1 MFPRRS
7 PKKDDT
13 GKRRHENS
21 RSSNKEDENTNMKKV
36 DTLMVLRDRSEKEL
50 LNDKIKRKETI
61 EYKVQNITAA
71 LKVKS
76 LQSGSQ
82 TSFGSRDNS
91 TPSPGSAMK
100 SFQFQTENPNVI
112 RPSALDDVHE
122 LHKENSDGQSSG
134 PEEIEGEKRD

>member
-7 PKKDDT
+7 PKKDDS

-21 RSSNKEDENTNMKKV
+21 RSSNISNKDDETNTNLKKV

-100 SFQFQTENPNVI
+100 SFQF
-112 RPSALDDVHE
+112 
-122 LHKENSDGQSSG
+122 
-134 PEEIEGEKRD
+134 

>member
-7 PKKDDT
+7 PKKDDSA
-13 GKRRHENS
+13 KRRHENS
-21 RSSNKEDENTNMKKV
+21 RSSNISNKDDETTNLKKV

-100 SFQFQTENPNVI
+100 SFQF
-112 RPSALDDVHE
+112 
-122 LHKENSDGQSSG
+122 
-134 PEEIEGEKRD
+134 